1 MLELMKKGDLLNYL
15 KERELAE
22 DTDKTEKRK
31 SKSFSPL
38 SEHELWIIFKQ
49 VVAGVRYLHYQN
61 IVHGDIKPQ
70 VSAQI
75 VYVLEIIVTEF
86 VG

>member
-1 MLELMKKGDLLNYL
+1 MKKGDLLNYL
-15 KERELAE
+15 KERDIAGD
-22 DTDKTEKRK
+22 DTEKTEKRK

-38 SEHELWIIFKQ
+38 SDHELWIIFKQ

-70 VSAQI
+70 VKCFTDQCSCD
-75 VYVLEIIVTEF
+75 IIAEF
-86 VG
+86 TG